1 MDNDNKDPL
10 TRVSSKSFILDDA
23 FTKLAIR
30 LEAATSRLE
39 DIASSTFEKTGA
51 PNAAPIAA
59 TTAAAPPSAPGAPAP
74 TAPAKEE
81 LPAMIEA
88 FDALLNSDLKDFVE
102 RSKRFGGTIAEQ
114 AQALAEAFAAQRQ
127 YLLVSTKAKKPDM
140 ASTAFLELLK
150 DLQGA
155 MEKVDQIKQV
165 SKELEIKNHL
175 TMVADG
181 VGVLAWVTM
190 EVKPGDTAAE
200 LFGGAQ
206 MYGNKVLKEYKEK
219 GDKNNVEW
227 VQSFYKLFKSLI
239 AYIKEHHPRGVRF
252 NSNGIDAAEALRQ
265 VKSDGTNGV
274 PPPAPGA
281 AAGGV
286 PPPPPPPLPNFDNV
300 PPPPPP
306 PPAGGPPGNRA
317 GQADMGA
324 VFEELNKGEAITS
337 SLRKVDDSMKTH
349 KNPSLRASTVV
360 PERSD
365 SLSAR
370 SKSPAP
376 PGKKP
381 KPDAFR
387 AKKPEKKVLD
397 GNKWIIENFD
407 NPPAPIE
414 IEATIVQSILI
425 SRCKNTTIR
434 IIGKANAISID
445 NSVRASIIL
454 DSLVSA
460 VDVIKCPN
468 FALQVLGTLP
478 TIMLDQV
485 DGAAV
490 YLSRESLNT
499 EVFTSKCTSVNVN
512 LPPREGDEDGDYA
525 EMPIPEQVRSFV
537 RNGKLVSEIVE
548 HAG

>member
-1 MDNDNKDPL
+1 MAQNNMHNL
-10 TRVSSKSFILDDA
+10 TTLIK
-23 FTKLAIR
+23 R

-39 DIASSTFEKTGA
+39 DIASSTFEKTGV
-51 PNAAPIAA
+51 PNATAGVA

-74 TAPAKEE
+74 AAPAKEE

-88 FDALLNSDLKDFVE
+88 FDALIDTDLKDFMD
-102 RSKRFGGTIAEQ
+102 RSKQFGGTIAEQ
-114 AQALAEAFAAQRQ
+114 SQALAEAFAAQRQ

-140 ASTAFLELLK
+140 TSTAFLELLK

-155 MEKVDQIKQV
+155 IEKVDQIKL
-165 SKELEIKNHL
+165 SSREPEIKNHL

-181 VGVLAWVTM
+181 VGVLGWVTM
-190 EVKPGDTAAE
+190 DIKPGDTAAE

-206 MYGNKVLKEYKEK
+206 MYGNKILKEYKEK
-219 GDKNNVEW
+219 YGRDRSQVEW

-239 AYIKEHHPRGVRF
+239 AYIKEHHARGVNF
-252 NSNGIDAAEALRQ
+252 NPTGIDAAEALRQ
-265 VKSDGTNGV
+265 IKSDGTNGV
-274 PPPAPGA
+274 PPPPPAPGA

-306 PPAGGPPGNRA
+306 PPSGGTPGNRA
-317 GQADMGA
+317 GVADMGA
-324 VFEELNKGEAITS
+324 VFDQLNKGEAITS

-349 KNPSLRASTVV
+349 KNPSLRASTMV

-397 GNKWIIENFD
+397 GNKWIIENYE